1 MALSSAGDRLK
12 PGMESVI
19 CDLCHSDQSEVL
31 IRQRDLLLEVT
42 NDEFTIVKCCR
53 CGLVYLN
60 PRPSKDLLGS
70 YYPTVYYP
78 PVQGKARPQFQKQ
91 AKKFSAWIKRRLLED
106 YYGYP
111 STVSAGWSRIVRR
124 ILLWPDKMLREL
136 KGRHPLPWRGEGKVL
151 DVGCGAGGNLKTLQD
166 QGWQPSGIEISEV
179 AAAHARKLVTGNIH
193 TGTLE
198 SAPFSPRSFDL
209 ILMSHSL
216 EHLPSSVDALR
227 RVHRLLK
234 DEGLLVVSVPNV
246 NSLEYKLFARWW
258 FQLDPPRH
266 FYHFDKRS
274 LSGFFTQ
281 AGFQLHHF
289 RTGVSAI
296 FLMASLDRFWKHRF
310 RKNVPFRKLIDRLIA
325 RPISLIAGH
334 LGYGTEIT
342 VHAVKQQDAV
352 STPPRTLQKL
362 FFRQVPVRR
371 SSF

>member
-1 MALSSAGDRLK
+1 MALSSAGDLLK

-19 CDLCHSDQSEVL
+19 CDQCHSDQSEVVT
-31 IRQRDLLLEVT
+31 RQRDLLLEVT

-78 PVQGKARPQFQKQ
+78 PVLEKVRPQLQQQ
-91 AKKFSAWIKRRLLED
+91 AKKFSAKMKRWVLEE

-111 STVSAGWSRIVRR
+111 LVSPVGWSRMLRR
-124 ILLWPDKMLREL
+124 ILLWPDKTLREL

-151 DVGCGAGGNLKTLQD
+151 DIGCGAGGNLKTLQD
-166 QGWQPSGIEISEV
+166 QGWEPYGIEISEV
-179 AAAHARKLVTGNIH
+179 ASAHARGLLTGNIH

-198 SAPFSPRSFDL
+198 SAPFPLKKFDL
-209 ILMSHSL
+209 VLMSHSL
-216 EHLPSSVDALR
+216 EHLPSPTDALR
-227 RVHRLLK
+227 RVNQFLK
-234 DEGLLVVSVPNV
+234 DDGLLVVSVPNA
-246 NSLEYKLFARWW
+246 NSLEYKLFGRWW

-274 LSGFFTQ
+274 LSAYLTKTGFRLTR
-281 AGFQLHHF
+281 FQS
-289 RTGVSAI
+289 GVRPI

-310 RKNVPFRKLIDRLIA
+310 RKEVPLRKLIDRLVA
-325 RPISLIAGH
+325 RPISLVAGY

-342 VHAVKQQDAV
+342 IYAVKQQDGV
-352 STPPRTLQKL
+352 SISS
-362 FFRQVPVRR
+362 RR
-371 SSF
+371 H